1 MAGVARRFLSF
12 HDRYSFLFRSHIK
25 CFGDQAG
32 LYLKGLFQADKKNM
46 ERIEERVPETQYENL
61 QYFLSEARWDVQP
74 VNMQIARDV
83 DRHLGGHSDSGL
95 YIDETGFPK
104 KGKMSVGVQRQW
116 CGRLG
121 KTENCQVGVFAV
133 LGRDK
138 YATAIDY
145 RLYLPKAWV
154 DDPDRCRKAKVPEE
168 HIVFKTKHE
177 LALEMVINA
186 RGNGVRFNWV
196 GCDGLY
202 GKAPWFLRE
211 LDNMGETFVADV
223 HCDQRV
229 YLEDPEPHVPDRQS
243 NRGRK
248 PEKLKART
256 KAIRVDKWLAEQPD
270 DAWQRVEIRDSSKG
284 ILLVDALRQRVWVWD
299 NQESDAQQWELIVR
313 REVNAPGKIK
323 YSLTNAPEDTD
334 LQRLMYMQAQRYWV
348 ERSFQ
353 DGKSQ
358 CGMGEYQARGWFA
371 WHHHMTLVMLAQLF
385 MLEERLLHQ
394 KTVSLLSTADITT
407 LLKHFLP
414 RRDVSADEVL
424 RQLEVRHKK
433 RQASID
439 AAYRKQNKLPNNG
452 QLIV

>member
-1 MAGVARRFLSF
+1 
-12 HDRYSFLFRSHIK
+12 
-25 CFGDQAG
+25 
-32 LYLKGLFQADKKNM
+32 M
-46 ERIEERVPETQYENL
+46 ERIEERVPEMQYENL

-74 VNMQIARDV
+74 VNKQIAQDV
-83 DRHLGGHSDSGL
+83 DRHLGGHPDSGL

-121 KTENCQVGVFAV
+121 KKDNCQVGVFAV

-138 YATAIDY
+138 YATATDY
-145 RLYLPKAWV
+145 RLYLPKVWV
-154 DDPDRCRKAKVPEE
+154 DDPDRCRKAKVSEE

-177 LALEMVINA
+177 LALEMVVNA
-186 RGNGVRFNWV
+186 RVNGVRFNWV

-211 LDNMGETFVADV
+211 LNNMGETFVADV
-223 HCDQRV
+223 HCDQRI
-229 YLEDPEPHVPDRQS
+229 YLEDPEPYVPDRQS

-284 ILLVDALRQRVWVWD
+284 ILLVDALRQRVWGWD

-313 REVNAPGKIK
+313 REVNAPEKIK

-394 KTVSLLSTADITT
+394 KTVSLLSTSDITI
-407 LLKHFLP
+407 LLKYFFP
-414 RRDVSADEVL
+414 RRDVSEDEVL
-424 RQLEVRHKK
+424 RQLEVRHNK

-452 QLIV
+452 RLII